1 MHNPL
6 RRRRHGARHYTSALI
21 TLAIAATPAP
31 AIANNYGESLA
42 WQFASPS
49 DIAAQA
55 AIRDLIERRRGGAYA
70 APAYTTNIARQV
82 NCSLAASATGNS
94 GLQSAT
100 ANSPSVTG
108 ASANATGNSNGSSIT
123 GDRANPS
130 LSASQGNSGA
140 VSSTLN
146 GATMTRIDGAAT
158 QALNSTQSNGGD
170 QAASISGSSA
180 CAFGV
185 LN

>member
-1 MHNPL
+1 MHARL
-6 RRRRHGARHYTSALI
+6 YTRRNGALPSISAL
-21 TLAIAATPAP
+21 LALALAAAPTPVL
-31 AIANNYGESLA
+31 ANNYGESLA
-42 WQFASPS
+42 WQFATPA

-55 AIRDLIERRRGGAYA
+55 ALRDLIERRRGGAYS

-82 NCSLAASATGNS
+82 NCSVAASATGNS

-100 ANSPSVTG
+100 ANSPSVSG
-108 ASANATGNSNGSSIT
+108 ASATATGNSNASGVT
-123 GDRANPS
+123 GDRSSPNVTSGQDNA
-130 LSASQGNSGA
+130 GA

-146 GATMTRIDGAAT
+146 GSTVTRVDGAAT
-158 QALNSTQSNGGD
+158 QALNSTQSNGGT
-170 QAASISGSSA
+170 QSANVSGSSA